1 MPSQD
6 VYSQAF
12 ARVFDLENTS
22 LGGGAKGAKGGGAK
36 GAKGGGASPAP
47 APAPKI
53 VNRPKRGKKLGRR

>member
-22 LGGGAKGAKGGGAK
+22 LGGGAK